1 MSERIDRVTFC
12 RAYLP
17 MAIAGESALA
27 IANKLGV
34 DKPTDEEKSQF
45 VSQKASN
52 YRKELR
58 AAARKAAV
66 KAGLDEAATAELVK
80 KAAAKLPKLTTRT
93 RTTEDFG
100 SFLDDLLAECDA
112 PSEEGP
118 EVPDSEVEPAP
129 LLVNENGVE
138 EGVAEET
145 SEPNSEETPS

>member
-17 MAIAGESALA
+17 MAIAGKSALA
-27 IANKLGV
+27 IALELGV

-58 AAARKAAV
+58 AAAKVAAK
-66 KAGLDEAATAELVK
+66 KAGLDEKATSELVEA
-80 KAAAKLPKLTTRT
+80 AAAKLPKLTTRT

-118 EVPDSEVEPAP
+118 EVPPSEVEPP

-145 SEPNSEETPS
+145 SEPNPEETPS